1 MSPQI
6 LVGKDMSRRSPEDL
20 LKKFNGGDILW
31 YIPPPPGLQRANQ
44 RFSSPRSNKAAGD
57 QRGWGREYIPTMAQ
71 SVSFTKSSDSSSK
84 MIRFALFSDPSFFIV
99 AHTVVG
105 YMVQFILNS
114 AVYIYIFPNVWHNI
128 TKNKRNDKVKV
139 ISSTSSTYPININ
152 QPNQRLTR
160 DTNQPVGLPGRN
172 PI

>member
-31 YIPPPPGLQRANQ
+31 YIPPPPGLQQANQ

-57 QRGWGREYIPTMAQ
+57 QRGWGANTSQVCPMTMAQ

-84 MIRFALFSDPSFFIV
+84 MIRFALFLIP
-99 AHTVVG
+99 
-105 YMVQFILNS
+105 L
-114 AVYIYIFPNVWHNI
+114 
-128 TKNKRNDKVKV
+128 
-139 ISSTSSTYPININ
+139 SS
-152 QPNQRLTR
+152 
-160 DTNQPVGLPGRN
+160 
-172 PI
+172 